1 MFAHTTMPTAAA
13 TTSRQETRSP
23 LFTKTVIVSGLLDGK
38 WIEREY
44 LLNDHNWRDALK
56 LFCEIGQ
63 PVRLAYK

>member
-1 MFAHTTMPTAAA
+1 MTPTTAA
-13 TTSRQETRSP
+13 TSVRQENSSSG
-23 LFTKTVIVSGLLDGK
+23 FTKTIILSGLLDGR

-63 PVRLAYK
+63 PVRLAYKY

>member
-1 MFAHTTMPTAAA
+1 MTSTTSAA
-13 TTSRQETRSP
+13 TSRQGTASS

-63 PVRLAYK
+63 PVRFAYK